1 MGGNLSNTLPI
12 VNAQKNVVFFL
23 STRELATVLLKVWSL
38 SNEWKICCRISLY
51 VYRAS
56 IYHLARYIIYLCV
69 YFIYLHLYLC
79 RIIALESSIIVF
91 CFQNPHI
98 ILGFSPLISSKR
110 TRSIKIYIQIYI
122 HTYICIYFFNSV
134 YKCRKTFVRWQCLF
148 NYHCSEYINV
158 LD

>member
-91 CFQNPHI
+91 CFQNPHYHSRFQSSHI
-98 ILGFSPLISSKR
+98 IQKNQINKD
-110 TRSIKIYIQIYI
+110 IYRYRYRYTYTHIYA
-122 HTYICIYFFNSV
+122 YIFL
-134 YKCRKTFVRWQCLF
+134 TQCT
-148 NYHCSEYINV
+148 NV
-158 LD
+158 EKHL